1 MMLGAFSARR
11 RADHGPRQRAAGT
24 TAAAPPLRARR
35 QSGSTLLEVLVAILL
50 LSLGFLGVASV
61 HASAFKYG
69 KMSEFRSTAVS
80 VGSALIERMRAN
92 PAGVSAAAYLST
104 ADKYPADLPPSVSC
118 GDVQICDPGV
128 IAQADQSSLQQL
140 ARSAMPQGDLYV
152 RQNTGVSGATVYEVW
167 VRWTDPD
174 DVAAAQTRNVQGG
187 CPGGAP
193 NCVLLTTLF

>member
-1 MMLGAFSARR
+1 MPRAFFSAPY
-11 RADHGPRQRAAGT
+11 G
-24 TAAAPPLRARR
+24 APITQARR
-35 QSGSTLLEVLVAILL
+35 TSVTAGRSGSGPLHSQSGSTLLEVLVAILL
-50 LSLGFLGVASV
+50 LSLGFLAVASV

-92 PAGVSAAAYLST
+92 PAGVSAAAYLSA
-104 ADKYPADLPPSVSC
+104 ADKYPADLPAAVSC
-118 GDVQICDPGV
+118 GDVQVCDPGV
-128 IAQADQSSLQQL
+128 IAQADQASLQQL
-140 ARSAMPQGDLYV
+140 ARSALPQGDLYV

-174 DVAAAQTRNVQGG
+174 DVAAAQTSNVQGG

>member
-1 MMLGAFSARR
+1 MRGAFVSASFG
-11 RADHGPRQRAAGT
+11 ATFTPWQPATVAAG
-24 TAAAPPLRARR
+24 RSGRR
-35 QSGSTLLEVLVAILL
+35 PSRLQSGSTLLEVLVAILL
-50 LSLGFLGVASV
+50 LSLGFLAVASV

-92 PAGVSAAAYLST
+92 PAGVSAAAYLSA
-104 ADKYPADLPPSVSC
+104 ADKYPADPLPSVSC
-118 GDVQICDPGV
+118 GDVQVCDPGV

-140 ARSAMPQGDLYV
+140 ARSALPQGDLYV